1 MLAGRS
7 TISDIC
13 RVSLLY
19 HNWLLVCAYR
29 LPFNS
34 FSYQWCKSSSMA
46 LMKIDPSDIK
56 LLKIFNAVVDS
67 NGISNAQTVLNKDAS
82 TISRAISTLEAR
94 LGIILCVRGRQGFEL
109 TSEGECVR
117 AEAVHLFSSLRSFEN
132 RIEGLGTHGV
142 RKLAIGMIDN
152 IITDANCPVRQVLSR
167 ISNFYNDSIHI
178 DLHVKSPAELEKNLL
193 DKQVDVAI
201 GLFERQ
207 HDAIVYKSLYEE
219 IDYIYCASS
228 SPVAQ
233 HINAGAT
240 PESVIHTLQLQNFCS
255 RNFLNESDLR
265 SLQFSVLGSI
275 SYTAN
280 LEAITMQI
288 LSGRYVGF
296 IPEHYARRFVS
307 EGDLMPVLPGLLS
320 RKSKVSAAY
329 RRQEDETREVIR
341 KVLFYLENPEA

>member
-1 MLAGRS
+1 
-7 TISDIC
+7 
-13 RVSLLY
+13 
-19 HNWLLVCAYR
+19 
-29 LPFNS
+29 
-34 FSYQWCKSSSMA
+34 
-46 LMKIDPSDIK
+46 MKIDPSDIK
-56 LLKIFNAVVDS
+56 LLKIFNAVAES

-142 RKLAIGMIDN
+142 RKLVIGMIDN
-152 IITDANCPVRQVLSR
+152 IITDANCPVRKVLSR
-167 ISNFYNDSIHI
+167 ISSYYNGSIHI
-178 DLHVKSPAELEKNLL
+178 DLHVKSPADLEKNLL
-193 DKQVDVAI
+193 DKQVDVAV

-207 HDAIVYKSLYEE
+207 HDAIVYKFLYEE
-219 IDYIYCASS
+219 VDYIYCASS
-228 SPVAQ
+228 SPVAER
-233 HINAGAT
+233 INAGAP
-240 PESVIHTLQLQNFCS
+240 PESIIHTLQLQSFCS

-307 EGDLMPVLPGLLS
+307 EGDLIPVLPGLLS

-329 RRQEDETREVIR
+329 RRQEDETRDVIR
-341 KVLFYLENPEA
+341 KALFYLENPET